1 MFRKIGRKQILSLTV
16 CAAVLTAANP
26 GLADSN
32 GSIVDL
38 NIDWDSLIHLMDTNT
53 AVSEGALGARNTN
66 FTQTA
71 LSQLNVMSAIVSAG
85 QGYDVTFDLLV
96 DLGQYTGSDHA
107 ADETEQLADGR
118 VALRADNFAAAWTTQ
133 YDAFLKGSQVGLVGF
148 NTASVDIASG
158 GEDVSALIG
167 LDQTLDGVRDDSEG
181 DDSEYYDRLIDL
193 EMGVLNQMDAVAAY
207 AGTAKIDGAIVN
219 PDYLIGGDEP
229 FYLSSAQ
236 QAVASL
242 NTLAISS
249 EADVVVELSAQ
260 GFDVEGFAGRH
271 YSAGEGSFV
280 EDEYYQYFKLSTENI
295 ALAFAPRPASAK
307 FIDPSISYLD
317 QIAAISMNTMS
328 FGTAPDGDVPAGE
341 EDYTLMVDVDA
352 SYDGYAQFATF
363 SDSETISQDFPSPQE
378 IILGNIMA
386 ATTSPEVY
394 LDLGGA
400 LYSDDAMEYFYMRD
414 YGIGDVS
421 LTEVSQTAMATINSI
436 RQNGEGDLTLTAGY
450 YDAIDEDSLGGY
462 EDEYVFLPEDF
473 VQTIENLDLLVSAAT
488 AGPDDLSSSALNFA
502 EASTNVGDVAISELS
517 QQAQFGFNSIT
528 SGGDIEG
535 WNALDRYGIV
545 QIGGSDS
552 YDASLSAA
560 HTNFIY
566 GRTSLG
572 DIDVAGLEQIANVSM
587 NHVYAGNDLGA
598 NLTQLSEFQVAATDD
613 VNDVL
618 LVSLA
623 KGGLVLDEL
632 SQVAALRMN
641 SVSVVDEISSMA
653 LVQDADNLG
662 ELSYSEGINDV
673 SAQVDTGNVSVE
685 GVEQTALITSN
696 TVSAGNIATSSEDG
710 YGIVQNTEGLGY
722 SGQYVGDSVNEI
734 DVQANDAG
742 NASLLNGTQTFVLNL
757 NTVSSTGSV
766 SGNVSQEASDINL
779 DVGAAQNSA
788 FVYANQDIAGRRN
801 VGGNASINGLVQTL
815 AANVNTLS
823 AGSLDGAN
831 INQVA
836 SDINSPLS
844 NYAMADS
851 EWGTA
856 SVDGVAQTAINRVNH
871 ISINTVAGSN

>member
-1 MFRKIGRKQILSLTV
+1 
-16 CAAVLTAANP
+16 
-26 GLADSN
+26 
-32 GSIVDL
+32 
-38 NIDWDSLIHLMDTNT
+38 
-53 AVSEGALGARNTN
+53 
-66 FTQTA
+66 
-71 LSQLNVMSAIVSAG
+71 MSAIVSAG
-85 QGYDVTFDLLV
+85 QGYDDTFDLLI
-96 DLGQYTGSDHA
+96 DLEQYTGSDDGA
-107 ADETEQLADGR
+107 VATEQLADGR
-118 VALRADNFAAAWTTQ
+118 LALRADNFAAAWTTQ
-133 YDAFLKGSQVGLVGF
+133 YDSFLNGSQVGLVGF
-148 NTASVDIASG
+148 NTASVDVAPG

-167 LDQTLDGVRDDSEG
+167 LDQTLDGVRDDSE
-181 DDSEYYDRLIDL
+181 DYDRLIDL

-207 AGTAKIDGAIVN
+207 AGTAMINGAMDN
-219 PDYLIGGDEP
+219 PDYVSGGDEP
-229 FYLSSAQ
+229 LYLSSAQ
-236 QAVASL
+236 QAVASV
-242 NTLAISS
+242 NTLAITSA
-249 EADVVVELSAQ
+249 ADVVVEMSAQ

-271 YSAGEGSFV
+271 YSTDEREGI
-280 EDEYYQYFKLSTENI
+280 DEGYYQYFKLSTENI
-295 ALAFAPRPASAK
+295 ALAFAPRPASRE

-328 FGTAPDGDVPAGE
+328 LGTAPNGDVAAGQ
-341 EDYTLMVDVDA
+341 EDYALMVDVEA
-352 SYDGYAQFATF
+352 TYDGYAQFATF
-363 SDSETISQDFPSPQE
+363 SDSETNLVSPEE
-378 IILGNIMA
+378 ITLGNIMA

-400 LYSDDAMEYFYMRD
+400 LQSDDAFEYFYLRD

-421 LTEVSQTAMATINSI
+421 LTEVSQTALATINSI

-450 YDAIDEDSLGGY
+450 YDAIEEDSLGGY

-473 VQTIENLDLLVSAAT
+473 VQIIENLELLVST
-488 AGPDDLSSSALNFA
+488 ANADQDDLSSSALNFA
-502 EASTNVGDVAISELS
+502 EASTHVGDVAIADLS

-535 WNALDRYGIV
+535 WNDLDRYGIV

-552 YDASLSAA
+552 YDASLLAA

-587 NHVYAGNDLGA
+587 NHVYAGDDLDA
-598 NLTQLSEFQVAATDD
+598 NLTQISEFQVAATDD

-632 SQVAALRMN
+632 TQVAALRMN

-662 ELSYSEGINDV
+662 QLSYSEGINDV
-673 SAQVDTGNVSVE
+673 SAQVETGNVSVE

-696 TVSAGNIATSSEDG
+696 TVSAGNIATSPEDG
-710 YGIVQNTEGLGY
+710 YGVVQTTEGLGY
-722 SGQYVGDSVNEI
+722 SGDYVGDSVNEI

-757 NTVSSTGSV
+757 NTVSSTGAV
-766 SGNVSQEASDINL
+766 SGNVSQDASDINL

-788 FVYANQDIAGRRN
+788 FVYANQDIAGRRYA
-801 VGGNASINGLVQTL
+801 GGNASINGLVQTL

-831 INQVA
+831 VNQSA

-851 EWGTA
+851 EWGAA
-856 SVDGVAQTAINRVNH
+856 SIDGVAQTAINRVNYV
-871 ISINTVAGSN
+871 SINTVAGSN